1 MTTQAQKAAAFRA
14 LHERDGAFII
24 PNPWDAGTA
33 RLLTALGF
41 EALAT
46 TSLGLANTLGRADGT
61 GAVSRAEVLANCA
74 EIAGATHLPVSADLE
89 NCYAHEPRAAA
100 EMIRLAAE
108 AGVVGGSIEDATG
121 DAQQP
126 IYEFELA
133 VERVH
138 AAAEMARSLA
148 FPFTLTA
155 RAENFLHGRRDLDDT
170 IRRLQAFERRAPTC
184 CTRQGCEIW
193 RHPHRGI
200 LGEKAAQCGHE
211 RRRPGS
217 YRGAT
222 RAGRR
227 QAHQRRRRAVQTRAC
242 VVSQGGARDE
252 GAGRLYVD
260 PRHGVRKRAQ
270 PAVPR
275 VMKTP
280 LRMAFALVVLAFAA
294 DKRRSPD
301 ARLAISTRP
310 ASSRSS

>member
-14 LHERDGAFII
+14 LHERAGAFII

-61 GAVSRAEVLANCA
+61 GAVSRAEVLANCT

-108 AGVVGGSIEDATG
+108 AGVVGGSIEDASG

-126 IYEFELA
+126 VYEFELA

-138 AAAEMARSLA
+138 AAAEMAHALP

-170 IRRLQAFERRAPTC
+170 IRRLQAFEKAGADVLYAPGLRDLATMRSVASSVRKPLNVVMSAADPAL
-184 CTRQGCEIW
+184 T
-193 RHPHRGI
+193 
-200 LGEKAAQCGHE
+200 AAQLAQAGVKRISIGGALSRLALASVLRAAHE
-211 RRRPGS
+211 MKE
-217 YRGAT
+217 
-222 RAGRR
+222 
-227 QAHQRRRRAVQTRAC
+227 
-242 VVSQGGARDE
+242 QGGFTWIADTVSAKE
-252 GAGRLYVD
+252 LNRLF
-260 PRHGVRKRAQ
+260 H
-270 PAVPR
+270 
-275 VMKTP
+275 
-280 LRMAFALVVLAFAA
+280 
-294 DKRRSPD
+294 
-301 ARLAISTRP
+301 
-310 ASSRSS
+310 AS